1 MDFMM
6 RARPLLAIGKPPS
19 IVITRHHALAL
30 REGFTLDDGVSH
42 PSSMRLRDRS
52 DTRKITR
59 AGAGC
64 GHEGELIDECIA
76 LNESNRSSTHGD
88 AWTND
93 RSTIDRSIDT
103 TTVDDDA

>member
-1 MDFMM
+1 
-6 RARPLLAIGKPPS
+6 
-19 IVITRHHALAL
+19 
-30 REGFTLDDGVSH
+30 
-42 PSSMRLRDRS
+42 
-52 DTRKITR
+52 
-59 AGAGC
+59 
-64 GHEGELIDECIA
+64 